1 MVLVTGMLHVIE
13 MCAKKK
19 KKEREIGYIILQKN
33 DVIHK

>member
-1 MVLVTGMLHVIE
+1 MVLVIEMLHVTD

-19 KKEREIGYIILQKN
+19 REREIGYIMLQKN

>member
-1 MVLVTGMLHVIE
+1 MVLVIEMLHVTE

-19 KKEREIGYIILQKN
+19 KKEREIGYIMLQKN

>member
-1 MVLVTGMLHVIE
+1 MVLVFGMLHVTE

-19 KKEREIGYIILQKN
+19 KKREIGYIMLQKN